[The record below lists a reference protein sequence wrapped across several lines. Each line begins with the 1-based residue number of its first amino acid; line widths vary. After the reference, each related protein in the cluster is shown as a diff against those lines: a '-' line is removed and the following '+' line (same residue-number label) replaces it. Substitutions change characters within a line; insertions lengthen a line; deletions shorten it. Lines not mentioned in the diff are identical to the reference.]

1 MRQRKGKNKMYK
13 KVMQDMDKV
22 TLLKMR
28 DEEGMTL
35 KEIARSVGCS
45 TATISKIIGPM
56 TPEER
61 RKRQAQGGKNGSR
74 TRWSE
79 KTEGG
84 YVAER
89 KMQSFMPQREQEEP
103 KRAVLVMKT
112 IAPQPIPLH
121 GEFMDYTISP
131 DRKTVDVET
140 DQGRCL
146 MQIPVEKISLFIDE
160 LDAIRRNAASG
171 QALPFW
177 G

>member
-1 MRQRKGKNKMYK
+1 
-13 KVMQDMDKV
+13 MDKT
-22 TLLKMR
+22 TLLRMR

-35 KEIARSVGCS
+35 NQIAIAVGCS
-45 TATISKIIGPM
+45 KATISKILGPM

-61 RKRQAQGGKNGSR
+61 HRRKVENGKKSCEI
-74 TRWSE
+74 RWG
-79 KTEGG
+79 KPIEGG
-84 YVAER
+84 YSVER
-89 KMQSFMPQREQEEP
+89 KANSFMPQREQEEP

-131 DRKTVDVET
+131 DRQTVDVET
-140 DQGRCL
+140 EQGRCL
-146 MQIPVEKISLFIDE
+146 MQIPIERIGMFIDE